1 MIFEGI
7 FSMCCMLPLLL
18 VIVVA
23 VIVFLLRTGGHYVSL
38 DQMRRNEPVSMEETC
53 YTSLNVEEAFKKLE
67 DWARQKRYKMISGR
81 FPRYMTI
88 KPGLFAE
95 KLDIEL
101 REQENGKV
109 MIRGSSSGKRI
120 NVEMSMRALKDYFA
134 MLPP

>member
-1 MIFEGI
+1 MIFEGMFI
-7 FSMCCMLPLLL
+7 MCFMLPILLL
-18 VIVVA
+18 IIMA
-23 VIVFLLRTGGHYVSL
+23 VIVFLFRTGGHYVSL
-38 DQMRRNEPVSMEETC
+38 DQLRRNEPISMEETC
-53 YTSLNVEEAFKKLE
+53 YTSLSVEEAFKKLE
-67 DWARQKRYKMISGR
+67 DWARQKKYRMVSGR

-101 REQENGKV
+101 REQEDGKAMV
-109 MIRGSSSGKRI
+109 RGSCNGKRI